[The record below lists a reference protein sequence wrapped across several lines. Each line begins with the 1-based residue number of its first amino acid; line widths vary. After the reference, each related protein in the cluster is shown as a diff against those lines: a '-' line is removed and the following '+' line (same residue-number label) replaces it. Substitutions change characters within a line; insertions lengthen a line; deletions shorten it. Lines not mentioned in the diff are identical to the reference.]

1 MSNTDD
7 PSKILRDN
15 EALNEVEGK
24 TIENVAKAYESVV
37 IEFEDG
43 SSFKI
48 DTISANGIL
57 PVWDEDGEI

>member
-48 DTISANGIL
+48 DTIGANGIL